1 VCARTPRRRREGHMS
16 DPKYNEVIAVVNSSE
31 DTVEMLRECL
41 VHHGFTSVV
50 TGHVHDF
57 KTGQADF
64 PKYIAEHDPA
74 VIVYDISIPYDKN
87 WTFLRLL
94 LDSESMRGR
103 KVVLTTTNKKALEE
117 LVGATDAFEIV
128 GKPYD
133 LDQIV
138 GAVKVA
144 IGEA

>member
-1 VCARTPRRRREGHMS
+1 MS
-16 DPKYNEVIAVVNSSE
+16 APQYDQVVAVVNSSE

-50 TGHVHDF
+50 TAHIHDF
-57 KTGQADF
+57 KTGVADF
-64 PKYIAEHDPA
+64 PGYLSQHDPA
-74 VIVYDISIPYDKN
+74 VVVYDVSIPYEKN

-103 KVVLTTTNKKALEE
+103 KVVLTTTNKKRLEE
-117 LVGATDAFEIV
+117 LVGPTETYEIV

-138 GAVKVA
+138 GAVKAA
-144 IGEA
+144 IGTP

>member
-1 VCARTPRRRREGHMS
+1 MS
-16 DPKYNEVIAVVNSSE
+16 APKYDQVVAVVNSSE

-50 TGHVHDF
+50 TGHIHDF
-57 KTGQADF
+57 KTGEADF
-64 PKYIAEHDPA
+64 PEYLRQHDPA
-74 VIVYDISIPYDKN
+74 VVVYDVSIPYEKN

-103 KVVLTTTNKKALEE
+103 KVVLTTTNKKRLEE
-117 LVGATDAFEIV
+117 LVGPTNAYEIV

-138 GAVKVA
+138 GAVQAV
-144 IGEA
+144 IGQP

>member
-1 VCARTPRRRREGHMS
+1 MS
-16 DPKYNEVIAVVNSSE
+16 DPKYDDVVAVVNSNE

-41 VHHGFTSVV
+41 VHHGFTNVV
-50 TGHVHDF
+50 TGHIHDF
-57 KTGQADF
+57 KTGAADF
-64 PKYIAEHDPA
+64 PRYLAEHDPA
-74 VIVYDISIPYDKN
+74 VLIYDIAVPYDKN

-103 KVVLTTTNKKALEE
+103 KVVLTTTNKKRLEE
-117 LVGATDAFEIV
+117 LVGATDALEIV

-138 GAVKVA
+138 AAVKAA
-144 IGEA
+144 IGKT